1 MVKHHF
7 HASSWP
13 TNHPRFKH
21 PVYGEVEKC
30 NWNMECVKLWDA
42 NTAFF
47 DGLPEEERLK
57 IIGIKEMKDMILGG
71 TLPPVSSTPG
81 RYEKRDVMNRYVDHV
96 MSFIDASIIKPFNV
110 VLDAGSGVA
119 GYVPL
124 ASLASQTGYIFKLI
138 Q

>member
-47 DGLPEEERLK
+47 DSLPEEERLK
-57 IIGIKEMKDMILGG
+57 IVGIKETKDAKKAELAA
-71 TLPPVSSTPG
+71 SSPMG
-81 RYEKRDVMNRYVDHV
+81 LAEQMQGSQDEGV
-96 MSFIDASIIKPFNV
+96 SFIHMENTELSPAEGLTV
-110 VLDAGSGVA
+110 
-119 GYVPL
+119 
-124 ASLASQTGYIFKLI
+124 
-138 Q
+138 